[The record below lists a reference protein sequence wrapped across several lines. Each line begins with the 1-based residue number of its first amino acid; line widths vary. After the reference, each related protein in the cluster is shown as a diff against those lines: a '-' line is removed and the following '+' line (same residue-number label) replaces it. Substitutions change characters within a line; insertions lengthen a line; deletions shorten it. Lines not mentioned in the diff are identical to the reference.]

1 MIYGGHQRQSPLW
14 ILLSPGYCGL
24 WHPRPRLCPI
34 SLILVRALGSLVII
48 EHFVSSLA
56 IYNSFYSVHF
66 CFSALNLQQSFNGK
80 IKCSFE
86 TLL

>member
-1 MIYGGHQRQSPLW
+1 MADTRDSLHS
-14 ILLSPGYCGL
+14 GYCSL
-24 WHPRPRLCPI
+24 LDIVASSPRLCQI
-34 SLILVRALGSLVII
+34 SLILVQALGSFVII
-48 EHFVSSLA
+48 EQFVSSLA